1 MTSIRVEPE
10 HVSDLARAIAAAQAA
25 LSAQLSELQSAADLL
40 AQLWSGDAQQAF
52 LARYGA
58 WSARIEELS
67 DALRRCSD
75 VADDA
80 AETYE
85 AADRRVGALWGM

>member
-40 AQLWSGDAQQAF
+40 ASSGAATHNRPSWRGT
-52 LARYGA
+52 APGA
-58 WSARIEELS
+58 PGYKS
-67 DALRRCSD
+67 
-75 VADDA
+75 
-80 AETYE
+80 
-85 AADRRVGALWGM
+85 